1 MAKLAIT
8 QATSTYS
15 KRSKVRNLIVFLL
28 FLLSACAKQSTP
40 MGGPRDLDPPEVV
53 SIYPED
59 KSLNTKPTEIRI
71 EFDEYIKL
79 DNATKNIII
88 TPRVQK
94 DELIITALK
103 NMVIIELNQELED
116 STTYVFNFQKSIK
129 DLSEGNPADNLK
141 LVFSTGPSIDSLKL
155 SGSVNTYFPDSRAPF
170 DNILVGLYEANDTT
184 DLFTAAPYY
193 ISQAD
198 SVGNFSISNIKAGK
212 YRAYSWKDDNNTLKA
227 EYKSELFD
235 FISDTL
241 SINENISRVSFNLAK
256 GDQTP
261 IRLLRSSTFGTAY
274 DLVLNKNPVEVILE
288 SENLGESIFYTQAD
302 KRVRLFSI
310 NPELDSIATKIV
322 LTDSVGNSLDSLVWT
337 KFESS
342 DRKKEELTIQANSGK
357 NFFQK
362 LQIELTFNKPVLHI
376 NTDSLFISFDTA
388 SIIPIRRDMIFFEDS
403 SRRDKLYINLTLA
416 DSIPQEIFTLNARDS
431 TFRDIENVF
440 NKEPLK
446 ANYKK
451 LKRETLADE
460 ISGTILGNS
469 GPYIVQLISKSDVKR
484 EQYIEKGNAFS
495 FTLVEAGEYQIRV
508 ITDRNKNRRWD
519 PGNFALRRS
528 AEQVFYFEDEDKSR
542 DITIRAGWTVPS
554 QQINSTPQTGLKSE
568 EN

>member
-1 MAKLAIT
+1 
-8 QATSTYS
+8 
-15 KRSKVRNLIVFLL
+15 
-28 FLLSACAKQSTP
+28 
-40 MGGPRDLDPPEVV
+40 MGGPRDLDPPLVI

-59 KSLNTKPTEIRI
+59 KSLNTKPKEIQL

-88 TPRVQK
+88 TPRVKK

-116 STTYVFNFQKSIK
+116 STTYVFNFQKSIQ
-129 DLSEGNPADNLK
+129 DLSESNPAKNLK
-141 LVFSTGPSIDSLKL
+141 LVFSTGPSIDSLEL

-198 SVGNFSISNIKAGK
+198 SVGNFSISNIKEGR
-212 YRAYSWKDDNNTLKA
+212 YRAYSWKDENNTLKA

-241 SINENISRVSFNLAK
+241 SISENISTVIFNLAK

-261 IRLLRSSTFGTAY
+261 IRLLRSSTFGEAY
-274 DLVLNKNPVEVILE
+274 DLVLNKNPVEVKLT
-288 SENLGESIFYTQAD
+288 SDNLGRTIFYTEAD
-302 KRVRLFSI
+302 KRIRLYSI
-310 NPELDSIATKIV
+310 NPEADSIATKIM
-322 LTDSVGNSLDSLVWT
+322 LADSVGNSLDSMIWT

-357 NFFQK
+357 SFFQK
-362 LQIELTFNKPVLHI
+362 LQIELTFNKPVLNI

-388 SIIPIRRDMIFFEDS
+388 SVIPIRHDMMYFEDS
-403 SRRDKLYINLTLA
+403 SRRDKLFIYLNIA
-416 DSIPQEIFTLNARDS
+416 DSIPQEIFTLHAKDS
-431 TFRDIENVF
+431 TFLDIENIF
-440 NKEPLK
+440 NKETVK

-451 LKRETLADE
+451 IKRETLADE
-460 ISGTILGNS
+460 ISGTILENS
-469 GPYIVQLISKSDVKR
+469 GPYIVQLLSKNEVKR
-484 EQYIEKGNAFS
+484 EQYIETGNAFS

-508 ITDRNKNRRWD
+508 IADRNKNRRWD
-519 PGNFALRRS
+519 PGNFVIKRL
-528 AEQVFYFEDEDKSR
+528 AEQVFYFEDQDKNR
-542 DITIRAGWTVPS
+542 NITIRAGWTVPS
-554 QQINSTPQTGLKSE
+554 QQINSTPQTGFQPKQ
-568 EN
+568 N

>member
-1 MAKLAIT
+1 
-8 QATSTYS
+8 
-15 KRSKVRNLIVFLL
+15 VRNLIVFLL

-40 MGGPRDLDPPEVV
+40 TGGPRDLDPPKVI
-53 SIYPED
+53 SIFPED
-59 KSLNTKPTEIRI
+59 KSLNTNPKEIRL

-88 TPRVQK
+88 TPRVKK

-103 NMVIIELNQELED
+103 NMVIIELNQQLED
-116 STTYVFNFQKSIK
+116 STTYVFNFQKSIQ
-129 DLSEGNPADNLK
+129 DLSESNPAENLK
-141 LVFSTGPSIDSLKL
+141 LVFSTGPSIDSLEL

-170 DNILVGLYEANDTT
+170 DNILVGLYEATDTT
-184 DLFTAAPYY
+184 DLFTSSPYY

-198 SVGNFSISNIKAGK
+198 SVGNFTISNIKEGK

-241 SINENISRVSFNLAK
+241 SISENISTVIFNLAK

-261 IRLLRSSTFGTAY
+261 IRLLRSSTFGAAY
-274 DLVLNKNPVEVILE
+274 DLVLNKNPVEVNLE
-288 SENLGESIFYTQAD
+288 SENLGQTIFYTEAD
-302 KRVRLFSI
+302 KRIKLYSI
-310 NPELDSIATKIV
+310 NPEADSIATKIM
-322 LTDSVGNSLDSLVWT
+322 LADSVGNSLDSMIWT

-357 NFFQK
+357 SFYQK
-362 LQIELTFNKPVLHI
+362 LQIELTFNKPVLNI
-376 NTDSLFISFDTA
+376 NTDSLYISFDTA
-388 SIIPIRRDMIFFEDS
+388 SVIPIRRDMMFFEDS
-403 SRRDKLYINLTLA
+403 SRRDKLFIYLNIA
-416 DSIPQEIFTLNARDS
+416 DSISQEIFTLNAKDS
-431 TFRDIENVF
+431 TFQDIENVF
-440 NKEPLK
+440 NKEAVK

-469 GPYIVQLISKSDVKR
+469 GPYIVQLISKNEVSR
-484 EQYIEKGNAFS
+484 EQYIETGNAFS
-495 FTLVEAGEYQIRV
+495 FTLVETGEYQIRV
-508 ITDRNKNRRWD
+508 ITDQNRNRRWD
-519 PGNFALRRS
+519 PGNFALKRS
-528 AEQVFYFEDEDKSR
+528 AEQVFYFEDEDISR

-554 QQINSTPQTGLKSE
+554 QQINSTPQTGLKPE

>member
-1 MAKLAIT
+1 M
-8 QATSTYS
+8 SG
-15 KRSKVRNLIVFLL
+15 
-28 FLLSACAKQSTP
+28 CAKQSTP
-40 MGGPRDLDPPEVV
+40 MGGPRDLDPPKII

-59 KSLNTKPTEIRI
+59 KSLNTKPAEIRL
-71 EFDEYIKL
+71 EFDEYVKL

-88 TPRVQK
+88 TPRVKK

-103 NMVIIELNQELED
+103 NLVIIELNQELED
-116 STTYVFNFQKSIK
+116 STTYVFNFQKSIQ
-129 DLSEGNPADNLK
+129 DLSESNPADNLK
-141 LVFSTGPSIDSLKL
+141 LVFSTGPSIDSLEL

-170 DNILVGLYEANDTT
+170 ENILVGLYEANDTT
-184 DLFTAAPYY
+184 DLFTSTPYY

-198 SVGNFSISNIKAGK
+198 SVGNFTISNIRAGK
-212 YRAYSWKDDNNTLKA
+212 YRAYSWKDENNTLKA

-241 SINENISRVSFNLAK
+241 TITGNVSEVIFNLAK

-274 DLVLNKNPVEVILE
+274 DLILNKNPVDVKLE
-288 SENLGESIFYTQAD
+288 SEKLGKTIYYTEAD

-310 NPELDSIATKIV
+310 NPETDSISTKV
-322 LTDSVGNSLDSLVWT
+322 MLLDSVGNSLDSLVWT
-337 KFESS
+337 KFETS

-357 NFFQK
+357 SFYQK
-362 LQIELTFNKPVLHI
+362 LQIELTFNKPVLEI
-376 NTDSLFISFDTA
+376 NTDSLYISFDTA
-388 SIIPIRRDMIFFEDS
+388 SVIPIRRDMMFFGDS
-403 SRRDKLYINLTLA
+403 SRRDRLFINLTIS
-416 DSIPQEIFTLNARDS
+416 DSIPQDIFTLNARDS
-431 TFRDIENVF
+431 TFRDIENIF
-440 NKEPLK
+440 NKEALK

-460 ISGTILGNS
+460 ISGTVVGTP
-469 GPYIVQLISKSDVKR
+469 GPYIVQLITKNEVKR
-484 EQYIEKGNAFS
+484 EQYIQTGNTFS

-508 ITDRNKNRRWD
+508 IADRNKNKRWD
-519 PGNFALRRS
+519 PGNFAQRRL

-554 QQINSTPQTGLKSE
+554 QQINSTPQTGIK
-568 EN
+568 